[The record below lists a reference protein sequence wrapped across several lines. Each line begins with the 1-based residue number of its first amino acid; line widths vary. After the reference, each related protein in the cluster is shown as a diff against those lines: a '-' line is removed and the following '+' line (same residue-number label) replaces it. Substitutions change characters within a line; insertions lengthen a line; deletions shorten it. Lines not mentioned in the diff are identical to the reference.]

1 MNSKS
6 RIFTLHYAASLW
18 IKPLREIIISDLLN
32 FLCSL
37 WKNPSFG
44 KGSLLL
50 AVFWPPLGCMR
61 MGLAPGILL
70 HQEMES
76 SQGCAGL
83 VTLSDSVSLCFTQ
96 CVLLCSALS
105 MWVLW
110 HLPNPTAISPLHRED
125 GGEGA
130 SRYTTRGACAGQLPW
145 VGFWEGPAGHGRPVL
160 TEAAL
165 AVLFSASKALLQ
177 PIPDRSAFPQ
187 QLWYQDTLQKCPD
200 FRSRCQALPK
210 PNSGLLRNKGL
221 QIRL

>member
-125 GGEGA
+125 GGWGHPAIQREGRVQANCPGWA
-130 SRYTTRGACAGQLPW
+130 SGRGL
-145 VGFWEGPAGHGRPVL
+145 
-160 TEAAL
+160 L
-165 AVLFSASKALLQ
+165 ATVAPCSLKLLLLFSSPQAKPCSSPSLTAARFPSSSDTKT
-177 PIPDRSAFPQ
+177 PGRSAQ
-187 QLWYQDTLQKCPD
+187 TSAPD
-200 FRSRCQALPK
+200 VRLFL
-210 PNSGLLRNKGL
+210 N
-221 QIRL
+221 QIVVSCAIKDCR